1 MMAPETVVTVDHNKP
16 NAPPQQQQQ
25 QQGNALE
32 WLKFNIDYFKTP
44 PGLLKVVELILGIL
58 CMALASPWY
67 STWFVF
73 VAVTCFITTLMW
85 SFVYLL
91 SIREALKIPINWV
104 LSELIGTAIQAVLY
118 LIAFIVLF
126 AATAHTYS
134 SFYGANVAAAV
145 FGIFNTAAYAAS
157 AFILFKEHKSTVGV
171 AA

>member
-1 MMAPETVVTVDHNKP
+1 MLQIDVLA
-16 NAPPQQQQQ
+16 
-25 QQGNALE
+25 ALP
-32 WLKFNIDYFKTP
+32 T
-44 PGLLKVVELILGIL
+44 ELILGIL
-58 CMALASPWY
+58 CMALASPWF

-104 LSELIGTAIQAVLY
+104 LSELIGTGIQALLY

-126 AATAHTYS
+126 AATAGGYGWHG
-134 SFYGANVAAAV
+134 YGANVAAAV

-157 AFILFKEHKSTVGV
+157 AFILFKEHKSSVGV